1 MYTKSPDH
9 EGALCTQSPG
19 ARAAERDGSQQAEA
33 VTGPREPQQISV
45 PVDGGELAVL
55 RWAAGSAGGPL
66 VVLLHDVAGNARVW
80 SAVAAELAGE
90 FEVAAPDLRGR
101 GGSAQLP
108 PPYGIEAHAEDVAV
122 VLDRL
127 RPDPERPDVVLVGHA
142 MGAFVAEMAAA
153 GPADEHVRALVLV
166 DGGLELPSPPGADV
180 DAMLAAYL
188 GSAPEGGAA
197 VVEEALQVDGADM
210 FANERVLE
218 ATTDLPVPATLL
230 WAPRGPEDEAP
241 GLYDD
246 ARLTTLGAG
255 PSGIDTQEVP
265 HTDHWSIVYSPQG
278 VAAIAAAVRA
288 AAGAATG

>member
-1 MYTKSPDH
+1 M
-9 EGALCTQSPG
+9 
-19 ARAAERDGSQQAEA
+19 
-33 VTGPREPQQISV
+33 TGPRAPEQLAV
-45 PVDGGELAVL
+45 PVHGGELSALWWTVE
-55 RWAAGSAGGPL
+55 AAAPL
-66 VVLLHDVAGNARVW
+66 VVLLHDVAANARTW
-80 SAVAAELAGE
+80 SGLAAELAGE

-101 GGSAQLP
+101 GGSAHLP

-122 VLDRL
+122 LLDRL
-127 RPDPERPDVVLVGHA
+127 RPDPERPDAVLVGHA
-142 MGAFVAEMAAA
+142 MGAFVAELAAD
-153 GPADEHVRALVLV
+153 GPARHHVRALVLV

-188 GSAPEGGAA
+188 GSAPEGGGA
-197 VVEEALQVDGADM
+197 VAEEALQVDGADM

-230 WAPRGPEDEAP
+230 WAPRGPEDEPP

-246 ARLTTLGAG
+246 ARLTSLGAG

-265 HTDHWSIVYSPQG
+265 GTNHWSIVDSPRG

-288 AAGAATG
+288 AAGS

>member
-1 MYTKSPDH
+1 M
-9 EGALCTQSPG
+9 
-19 ARAAERDGSQQAEA
+19 
-33 VTGPREPQQISV
+33 TGPREPEQIAV
-45 PVDGGELAVL
+45 PVGGGELAVL
-55 RWAAGSAGGPL
+55 RWGGRTSDGPL
-66 VVLLHDVAGNARVW
+66 VVLLHDLAGNARVW

-142 MGAFVAEMAAA
+142 MGAFVAELAAD
-153 GPADEHVRALVLV
+153 GPADDHVRALVLV

-188 GSAPEGGAA
+188 GAAPEGSAA
-197 VVEEALQVDGADM
+197 VPEEALQVDGADM

-218 ATTDLPVPATLL
+218 ATADLPVPATLL
-230 WAPRGPEDEAP
+230 WAPRGPEGEPP

-255 PSGIDTQEVP
+255 PSGIDTREVP
-265 HTDHWSIVYSPQG
+265 GTDHWSIVDSPQG

-288 AAGAATG
+288 AAAG